1 MVLPLQISARGLD
14 LEAAAEALI
23 RRYAERLDRFYDR
36 ITAVRVLVEVP
47 QRRMGEPVLYNVRFD
62 ITVPGGEVVV
72 TRQGQAELH
81 NAIQRS
87 YEAARR
93 RLQDYARRQ
102 RGDVK
107 ARVRTRA

>member
-1 MVLPLQISARGLD
+1 MELQLQISARGFE
-14 LEAAAEALI
+14 LEAGAEALI
-23 RRYAERLDRFYDR
+23 RQYAERLDRFYDR

-62 ITVPGGEVVV
+62 VTVPGGEVVV
-72 TRQGQAELH
+72 TRQGQPELH
-81 NAIQRS
+81 AAIQRS
-87 YEAARR
+87 YEAVRR

-107 ARVRTRA
+107 GHAKTRA